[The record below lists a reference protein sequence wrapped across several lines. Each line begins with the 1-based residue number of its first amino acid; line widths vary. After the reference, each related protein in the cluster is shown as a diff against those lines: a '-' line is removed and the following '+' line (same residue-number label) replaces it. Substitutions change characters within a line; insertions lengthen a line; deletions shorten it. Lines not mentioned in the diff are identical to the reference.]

1 MEPEIKLILML
12 GASAASFHATKSLTK
27 SIGLE
32 GIVKGWSEQMK
43 TNSENYDDVFGEL
56 YEKYKGPGTKMEPEI
71 KLILMLGASAASFH
85 ATKSLTKSIGLEGIV
100 KGNPDIMSKLQ
111 STISSTIEKN
121 IGAKTEDDKPLTSE
135 QIQQNMYKKKN
146 FNQLNEEYNKL
157 HGYNS
162 NEKLLNIKEFNDK
175 LEELIEDR
183 KKEIIKLKKI
193 NKKEFEKEFEKVKR
207 SEDDISNDLIP
218 YNLDLVLLNNIN
230 NISKLYDTGETEINK
245 RFLLN
250 NLPKY
255 VENKLSYED
264 QIKNYKSK
272 I

>member
-1 MEPEIKLILML
+1 MDNINIEDVIDVNLYEVLNINEDASEIEIKKQYKKLILKYHPDKNPVDTDVYEL
-12 GASAASFHATKSLTK
+12 ITLAYNILSNKDLKKLYNELRLIKWDFTKLKKESLK
-27 SIGLE
+27 S
-32 GIVKGWSEQMK
+32 
-43 TNSENYDDVFGEL
+43 TPN
-56 YEKYKGPGTKMEPEI
+56 YEKK
-71 KLILMLGASAASFH
+71 SFNH
-85 ATKSLTKSIGLEGIV
+85 
-100 KGNPDIMSKLQ
+100 
-111 STISSTIEKN
+111 
-121 IGAKTEDDKPLTSE
+121 
-135 QIQQNMYKKKN
+135 
-146 FNQLNEEYNKL
+146 LNEEYNKL

-162 NEKLLNIKEFNDK
+162 NEKILNIKEFNDK

-193 NKKEFEKEFEKVKR
+193 NKKEFKKEFEKIKR
-207 SEDDISNDLIP
+207 SENDISNDLIP
-218 YNLDLVLLNNIN
+218 YNVELVLLNNID

-245 RFLLN
+245 RFFLN

>member
-1 MEPEIKLILML
+1 MDNINIEDIIDVNLYEVLNISEDASDIEIKKQYKKLILKYHPDKNPNDTDIYEL
-12 GASAASFHATKSLTK
+12 ITLAYNILSNNDLKKLYNQLRLLKCDFTKLKKESLK
-27 SIGLE
+27 S
-32 GIVKGWSEQMK
+32 
-43 TNSENYDDVFGEL
+43 TPNYE
-56 YEKYKGPGTKMEPEI
+56 
-71 KLILMLGASAASFH
+71 
-85 ATKSLTKSIGLEGIV
+85 
-100 KGNPDIMSKLQ
+100 
-111 STISSTIEKN
+111 
-121 IGAKTEDDKPLTSE
+121 
-135 QIQQNMYKKKN
+135 KKN
-146 FNQLNEEYNKL
+146 FNHLNEEYNKL

-162 NEKLLNIKEFNDK
+162 NEKLLNIKEFNKK

-193 NKKEFEKEFEKVKR
+193 NKKEFKKEFEKVKR

-218 YNLDLVLLNNIN
+218 YNVDLVLLNNIN